1 MSYSQYSQHFGRQYC
16 KTPNTYSKCEILLIR
31 VYTGHGVR
39 TMGAVQ
45 SESEN
50 HKVYPMCVLYQV
62 WYKLLVQDMKATLSC
77 VWRLCIVHMYQRGI
91 LVRYPWYTLLIVVN
105 NVDIARTYD
114 SYSIRVY
121 QVPGTY
127 TSTAV
132 ICCCSSNT
140 GVPVVPSGI
149 IPVQTQG
156 THDTRTVNHRQM
168 IACGCKT
175 NTTTKQNDT

>member
-1 MSYSQYSQHFGRQYC
+1 MVQA
-16 KTPNTYSKCEILLIR
+16 
-31 VYTGHGVR
+31 TGTGYEGDSIVCLASLHR
-39 TMGAVQ
+39 THVPEG
-45 SESEN
+45 
-50 HKVYPMCVLYQV
+50 YPGTVS
-62 WYKLLVQDMKATLSC
+62 LVHTT
-77 VWRLCIVHMYQRGI
+77 V
-91 LVRYPWYTLLIVVN
+91 VVN

-127 TSTAV
+127 TSAAV
-132 ICCCSSNT
+132 ICFCSSNT